1 MKFMSIDIETY
12 SDIDINKAGV
22 YRYVDTDAFKI
33 LLFAYSVDGGPV
45 QLIDLT
51 RGDSIPKE
59 IVKALSDKSVTKWAY
74 NANFERVALSRF
86 LGMPT
91 GQYLDPEGWKCS
103 MVWAAT
109 LGLPMGL
116 AKVGEV
122 LALDKQKMSEGR
134 GLIYKFCK
142 PDKKTGQ
149 RVMPEEFPED
159 WETFRRY
166 NIRDVETEMGIQ
178 KMISPFPC
186 SDELWQEYWTDQR
199 INDRGVEVDL
209 TLAKNA
215 VAMDAEI
222 SENLMEKMRSLTGI
236 DNPRSTSQLDMWLR
250 EHGCDMVSLGKKD
263 VAQVIEETDDPL
275 IRKVLSLRLLIAKSS
290 VKKYTKMLD
299 ATCSDGRARGMFQ
312 FYGAMRTGRFAGRLL
327 QLQNLPQNHIE
338 NIELV
343 RELARRGDLEALSVM
358 FDSVPDILSQLI
370 RTAFVAR
377 EGSRFIVADFSA
389 IEARVIAWLAG
400 EEWRMKAFADGKDI
414 YCASAS
420 AMFGVP
426 VVKHGINGEL
436 RQKGKVAELAC
447 IAEGQLVL
455 TNHGEKTIETVTT
468 DDLVWDGEQWV
479 AHEGVIYRGIKEVM
493 TYEGLTATPDHL
505 VYVEG
510 QKEPMD
516 FRIATTRRAHLIQT
530 AARGAALWLGEDH
543 ISREKMERKI
553 QPLLR
558 ADRMHRMPRETMDRA
573 EQSNCG
579 KIERL
584 PELLTEESYTALAR
598 QETNS
603 SQTEM
608 HKSKGRQLQKLR
620 RQRDRVQVRVCH
632 RRGTIHSRKYG
643 TSTQGIR
650 TRSYRYQWQLRAR
663 KSEIYIAQREP
674 SEQALNRSES
684 LGPEI
689 LAVQLQRSN
698 TQAETRVDQTADHSG
713 REESCQKETQVL
725 ATYSGKTR
733 VYDIRNAGPHHRYT
747 VSGKLVHNCGYGGS
761 VGALKAFGAD
771 KMGLTETEMQSIVDN
786 WRASSPR
793 IVQLWWNVD
802 RAIKQTLEDGTTHRT
817 HGLMFSLQKGIL
829 FIRLPSGRSLAY
841 VKPRLID
848 GKITYEGVSSNKGWA
863 RLESY
868 GPKFVENCL
877 AEGTQVLTDRG
888 WIEIQNVTTKD
899 ALWDGEQW
907 VSHEGLINKGIQE
920 VINIDGALMTPDHK
934 VLTQEGWKNAPSCKG
949 LKRYEVKQPNS
960 DRVRRVEREEIPVE
974 GKMRLWERVHHD
986 CRAFFR
992 RKAEILR
999 LLERKANKHCKRNP
1013 QALQTPF
1020 IPCLAFNEGT
1030 LHGSYSSSL
1039 GQLWRQGN
1047 QSLRQMARIIREFL
1061 GGYVTNLPERANA
1074 GQNRREWELHSREL
1088 QMGGLQNPVQK
1099 QTSKYTDRY
1108 TLGQDNCE
1116 RGCRSFRNRGHNA
1129 PLQNTAWLDDRYLV
1143 RKTGLKKQVY
1153 DLKNAGPNHRFTI
1166 KTEAGPMIVHNCVQ
1180 AISRD
1185 LLLNAMKQVGP
1196 DARICMHIHDELVIE
1211 ADSSVK
1217 LDDICKKMAQVP
1229 EWADGLLLRAD
1240 GYETKFYLKD

>member
-22 YRYVDTDAFKI
+22 YRYVDTDEFKI

-45 QLIDLT
+45 QLVDLT
-51 RGDSIPKE
+51 RGDCIPKE
-59 IVKALSDKSVTKWAY
+59 IVKALSDKNVTKWAY

-186 SDELWQEYWTDQR
+186 SDELWQEYWTDQQ

-209 TLAKNA
+209 TLARNA

-222 SENLMEKMRSLTGI
+222 SKKLMEKMRSLTGI

-275 IRKVLSLRLLIAKSS
+275 IRKVLSLRLLISKSS

-338 NIELV
+338 NIGLV

-400 EEWRMKAFADGKDI
+400 EEWRMKAFAEGKDI

-436 RQKGKVAELAC
+436 RQKGKVAELA
-447 IAEGQLVL
+447 
-455 TNHGEKTIETVTT
+455 
-468 DDLVWDGEQWV
+468 
-479 AHEGVIYRGIKEVM
+479 
-493 TYEGLTATPDHL
+493 
-505 VYVEG
+505 
-510 QKEPMD
+510 
-516 FRIATTRRAHLIQT
+516 
-530 AARGAALWLGEDH
+530 
-543 ISREKMERKI
+543 
-553 QPLLR
+553 
-558 ADRMHRMPRETMDRA
+558 
-573 EQSNCG
+573 
-579 KIERL
+579 
-584 PELLTEESYTALAR
+584 
-598 QETNS
+598 
-603 SQTEM
+603 
-608 HKSKGRQLQKLR
+608 
-620 RQRDRVQVRVCH
+620 
-632 RRGTIHSRKYG
+632 
-643 TSTQGIR
+643 
-650 TRSYRYQWQLRAR
+650 
-663 KSEIYIAQREP
+663 
-674 SEQALNRSES
+674 
-684 LGPEI
+684 
-689 LAVQLQRSN
+689 
-698 TQAETRVDQTADHSG
+698 
-713 REESCQKETQVL
+713 
-725 ATYSGKTR
+725 
-733 VYDIRNAGPHHRYT
+733 
-747 VSGKLVHNCGYGGS
+747 CGYGGS

-802 RAIKQTLEDGTTHRT
+802 RAIKQTLEDGTTHTT

-863 RLESY
+863 RLASY

-877 AEGTQVLTDRG
+877 AEGTRVLTGRG
-888 WIEIQNVTTKD
+888 WIEIQNVNTND

-907 VSHEGLINKGIQE
+907 VNHDGLINKGIQE
-920 VINIDGALMTPDHK
+920 VIEIDGALMTPDHK
-934 VLTQEGWKNAPSCKG
+934 VLTQEGWKNASSCKG
-949 LKRYEVKQPNS
+949 LKRHEAKLPNS
-960 DRVRRVEREEIPVE
+960 HRVCGFERKEVPMES
-974 GKMRLWERVHHD
+974 KMRLWERILHD
-986 CRAFFR
+986 CGALFR
-992 RKAEILR
+992 RKTEVLR
-999 LLERKANKHCKRNP
+999 VHEGEANQGSEWNS
-1013 QALQTPF
+1013 QTFQTSF
-1020 IPCLAFNEGT
+1020 IPCMAVNEGT
-1030 LHGSYSSSL
+1030 LHGSNSSSL
-1039 GQLWRQGN
+1039 EQLWWKGN
-1047 QSLRQMARIIREFL
+1047 QSLRQMAEIVREFL
-1061 GGYVTNLPERANA
+1061 DGYVANVPGRTNP
-1074 GQNRREWELHSREL
+1074 GQNRREWELHSGEL
-1088 QMGGLQNPVQK
+1088 QMGGLQNPGQK
-1099 QTSKYTDRY
+1099 QKSEYADRHSM
-1108 TLGQDNCE
+1108 GQDNCKGSSRE
-1116 RGCRSFRNRGHNA
+1116 IWNKEYNST
-1129 PLQNTAWLDDRYLV
+1129 LQTAAWMDDRYLV
-1143 RKTGLKKQVY
+1143 RETGLKKQVY
-1153 DLKNAGPNHRFTI
+1153 DLKNSGPNHRFTI
-1166 KTEAGPMIVHNCVQ
+1166 RTEAGTMIVHNCVQ
-1180 AISRD
+1180 GISRD

-1196 DARICMHIHDELVIE
+1196 EARICMHIHDELVIE

-1229 EWADGLLLRAD
+1229 EWAEGLLLRAD

>member
-91 GQYLDPEGWKCS
+91 GRYLDPEGWKCS

-149 RVMPEEFPED
+149 RVTPEEFPED

-209 TLAKNA
+209 TLARNA

-222 SENLMEKMRSLTGI
+222 SKNLMEKMRSLTGI

-263 VAQVIEETDDPL
+263 VAQMIEETDDPL
-275 IRKVLSLRLLIAKSS
+275 IRKVLSLRLLISKSS

-338 NIELV
+338 NIGLV
-343 RELARRGDLEALSVM
+343 RELARRGDLDALSVM

-400 EEWRMKAFADGKDI
+400 EEWRMKAFAEGKDI

-447 IAEGQLVL
+447 
-455 TNHGEKTIETVTT
+455 
-468 DDLVWDGEQWV
+468 
-479 AHEGVIYRGIKEVM
+479 
-493 TYEGLTATPDHL
+493 
-505 VYVEG
+505 
-510 QKEPMD
+510 
-516 FRIATTRRAHLIQT
+516 
-530 AARGAALWLGEDH
+530 
-543 ISREKMERKI
+543 
-553 QPLLR
+553 
-558 ADRMHRMPRETMDRA
+558 
-573 EQSNCG
+573 
-579 KIERL
+579 
-584 PELLTEESYTALAR
+584 
-598 QETNS
+598 
-603 SQTEM
+603 
-608 HKSKGRQLQKLR
+608 
-620 RQRDRVQVRVCH
+620 
-632 RRGTIHSRKYG
+632 
-643 TSTQGIR
+643 
-650 TRSYRYQWQLRAR
+650 
-663 KSEIYIAQREP
+663 
-674 SEQALNRSES
+674 
-684 LGPEI
+684 
-689 LAVQLQRSN
+689 
-698 TQAETRVDQTADHSG
+698 
-713 REESCQKETQVL
+713 
-725 ATYSGKTR
+725 
-733 VYDIRNAGPHHRYT
+733 
-747 VSGKLVHNCGYGGS
+747 GYGGS

-771 KMGLTETEMQSIVDN
+771 KMGLTEPEMQSIVDN

-868 GPKFVENCL
+868 GPKFVENL
-877 AEGTQVLTDRG
+877 V
-888 WIEIQNVTTKD
+888 
-899 ALWDGEQW
+899 
-907 VSHEGLINKGIQE
+907 
-920 VINIDGALMTPDHK
+920 
-934 VLTQEGWKNAPSCKG
+934 
-949 LKRYEVKQPNS
+949 
-960 DRVRRVEREEIPVE
+960 
-974 GKMRLWERVHHD
+974 
-986 CRAFFR
+986 
-992 RKAEILR
+992 
-999 LLERKANKHCKRNP
+999 
-1013 QALQTPF
+1013 
-1020 IPCLAFNEGT
+1020 
-1030 LHGSYSSSL
+1030 
-1039 GQLWRQGN
+1039 QG
-1047 QSLRQMARIIREFL
+1047 
-1061 GGYVTNLPERANA
+1061 
-1074 GQNRREWELHSREL
+1074 
-1088 QMGGLQNPVQK
+1088 
-1099 QTSKYTDRY
+1099 
-1108 TLGQDNCE
+1108 
-1116 RGCRSFRNRGHNA
+1116 
-1129 PLQNTAWLDDRYLV
+1129 
-1143 RKTGLKKQVY
+1143 
-1153 DLKNAGPNHRFTI
+1153 
-1166 KTEAGPMIVHNCVQ
+1166 
-1180 AISRD
+1180 ISRD

-1211 ADSSVK
+1211 ADKSVK

-1229 EWADGLLLRAD
+1229 EWAEGLLLRAD

>member
-1 MKFMSIDIETY
+1 MRFMSIDIETY

-45 QLIDLT
+45 QLVDLT

-59 IVKALSDKSVTKWAY
+59 IVKALSEKSITKWAY

-91 GQYLDPEGWKCS
+91 GQYLDPVGWKCS

-142 PDKKTGQ
+142 PDKKTGL

-186 SDELWQEYWTDQR
+186 SDELWQEYWTDQQ

-209 TLAKNA
+209 TLARNA

-275 IRKVLSLRLLIAKSS
+275 IRKVLSLRLLISKSS

-338 NIELV
+338 NIGLV

-400 EEWRMKAFADGKDI
+400 EDWRMKAFAEGKDI

-436 RQKGKVAELAC
+436 RQKGKVAELA
-447 IAEGQLVL
+447 
-455 TNHGEKTIETVTT
+455 
-468 DDLVWDGEQWV
+468 
-479 AHEGVIYRGIKEVM
+479 
-493 TYEGLTATPDHL
+493 
-505 VYVEG
+505 
-510 QKEPMD
+510 
-516 FRIATTRRAHLIQT
+516 
-530 AARGAALWLGEDH
+530 
-543 ISREKMERKI
+543 
-553 QPLLR
+553 
-558 ADRMHRMPRETMDRA
+558 
-573 EQSNCG
+573 
-579 KIERL
+579 
-584 PELLTEESYTALAR
+584 
-598 QETNS
+598 
-603 SQTEM
+603 
-608 HKSKGRQLQKLR
+608 
-620 RQRDRVQVRVCH
+620 
-632 RRGTIHSRKYG
+632 
-643 TSTQGIR
+643 
-650 TRSYRYQWQLRAR
+650 
-663 KSEIYIAQREP
+663 
-674 SEQALNRSES
+674 
-684 LGPEI
+684 
-689 LAVQLQRSN
+689 
-698 TQAETRVDQTADHSG
+698 
-713 REESCQKETQVL
+713 
-725 ATYSGKTR
+725 
-733 VYDIRNAGPHHRYT
+733 
-747 VSGKLVHNCGYGGS
+747 CGYGGS

-868 GPKFVENCL
+868 GPKFVENI
-877 AEGTQVLTDRG
+877 T
-888 WIEIQNVTTKD
+888 
-899 ALWDGEQW
+899 
-907 VSHEGLINKGIQE
+907 
-920 VINIDGALMTPDHK
+920 
-934 VLTQEGWKNAPSCKG
+934 
-949 LKRYEVKQPNS
+949 
-960 DRVRRVEREEIPVE
+960 
-974 GKMRLWERVHHD
+974 
-986 CRAFFR
+986 
-992 RKAEILR
+992 
-999 LLERKANKHCKRNP
+999 
-1013 QALQTPF
+1013 
-1020 IPCLAFNEGT
+1020 
-1030 LHGSYSSSL
+1030 
-1039 GQLWRQGN
+1039 
-1047 QSLRQMARIIREFL
+1047 
-1061 GGYVTNLPERANA
+1061 
-1074 GQNRREWELHSREL
+1074 
-1088 QMGGLQNPVQK
+1088 
-1099 QTSKYTDRY
+1099 
-1108 TLGQDNCE
+1108 
-1116 RGCRSFRNRGHNA
+1116 
-1129 PLQNTAWLDDRYLV
+1129 
-1143 RKTGLKKQVY
+1143 
-1153 DLKNAGPNHRFTI
+1153 
-1166 KTEAGPMIVHNCVQ
+1166 Q

-1217 LDDICKKMAQVP
+1217 LDDICQKMAQVP
-1229 EWADGLLLRAD
+1229 EWAEGLLLRAD

>member
-1 MKFMSIDIETY
+1 MRFMSIDIETY

-59 IVKALSDKSVTKWAY
+59 IVKALSEKSITKWAY

-91 GQYLDPEGWKCS
+91 GQYLDPVGWKCS

-142 PDKKTGQ
+142 PDKKTGL

-186 SDELWQEYWTDQR
+186 SDELWHEYWTDQR

-222 SENLMEKMRSLTGI
+222 SEKLMEKMRALTGI

-338 NIELV
+338 NIGLV
-343 RELARRGDLEALSVM
+343 RELARRGDLDALSVM

-400 EEWRMKAFADGKDI
+400 EEWRMKAFAEGKDI

-447 IAEGQLVL
+447 IAEGQPVL
-455 TNHGEKTIETVTT
+455 TNHGEKPIETVAT

-479 AHEGVIYRGIKEVM
+479 AHEGVIYKGIRTV
-493 TYEGLTATPDHL
+493 YNYQGLTATLDHQVFINDSSKPVML
-505 VYVEG
+505 QEAVAYRKDLKDATQEK
-510 QKEPMD
+510 KEID
-516 FRIATTRRAHLIQT
+516 KGEECSVATA
-530 AARGAALWLGEDH
+530 
-543 ISREKMERKI
+543 K
-553 QPLLR
+553 
-558 ADRMHRMPRETMDRA
+558 
-573 EQSNCG
+573 
-579 KIERL
+579 
-584 PELLTEESYTALAR
+584 
-598 QETNS
+598 
-603 SQTEM
+603 
-608 HKSKGRQLQKLR
+608 
-620 RQRDRVQVRVCH
+620 
-632 RRGTIHSRKYG
+632 
-643 TSTQGIR
+643 
-650 TRSYRYQWQLRAR
+650 
-663 KSEIYIAQREP
+663 
-674 SEQALNRSES
+674 
-684 LGPEI
+684 
-689 LAVQLQRSN
+689 
-698 TQAETRVDQTADHSG
+698 
-713 REESCQKETQVL
+713 
-725 ATYSGKTR
+725 
-733 VYDIRNAGPHHRYT
+733 VYDIMNAGPHHRYT

-771 KMGLTETEMQSIVDN
+771 KMGLTEPEMQSIVDN

-793 IVQLWWNVD
+793 IVQLWWDVD

-868 GPKFVENCL
+868 GPKFVENCI
-877 AEGTQVLTDRG
+877 AEDTEVLTGRG
-888 WIEIQNVTTKD
+888 WVAIQNVTTADKV
-899 ALWDGEQW
+899 WDGEQW

-920 VINIDGALMTPDHK
+920 VISIDGALMTPDHK
-934 VLTQEGWKNAPSCKG
+934 VLTKEGWKTASSCSGQEK
-949 LKRYEVKQPNS
+949 
-960 DRVRRVEREEIPVE
+960 
-974 GKMRLWERVHHD
+974 
-986 CRAFFR
+986 
-992 RKAEILR
+992 
-999 LLERKANKHCKRNP
+999 
-1013 QALQTPF
+1013 
-1020 IPCLAFNEGT
+1020 
-1030 LHGSYSSSL
+1030 L
-1039 GQLWRQGN
+1039 G
-1047 QSLRQMARIIREFL
+1047 
-1061 GGYVTNLPERANA
+1061 
-1074 GQNRREWELHSREL
+1074 
-1088 QMGGLQNPVQK
+1088 
-1099 QTSKYTDRY
+1099 
-1108 TLGQDNCE
+1108 
-1116 RGCRSFRNRGHNA
+1116 RGD
-1129 PLQNTAWLDDRYLV
+1129 QYLV

-1153 DLKNAGPNHRFTI
+1153 DLKNAGPNHCFTI

-1180 AISRD
+1180 GISRD

-1196 DARICMHIHDELVIE
+1196 EARICMHIHDELVIE
-1211 ADSSVK
+1211 ADKSVK

-1229 EWADGLLLRAD
+1229 EWAEGLLLRAD

>member
-1 MKFMSIDIETY
+1 MRFMSIDIETY

-45 QLIDLT
+45 QLVDLT

-59 IVKALSDKSVTKWAY
+59 IVKALSEKSITKWAY

-91 GQYLDPEGWKCS
+91 GQYLDPVGWKCS

-142 PDKKTGQ
+142 PDKKTGL

-186 SDELWQEYWTDQR
+186 SDELWQEYWTDQQ

-209 TLAKNA
+209 TLARNA

-263 VAQVIEETDDPL
+263 VAKVIEETDDPL
-275 IRKVLSLRLLIAKSS
+275 IRKVLSLRLLISKSS

-338 NIELV
+338 NIGLV

-400 EEWRMKAFADGKDI
+400 EEWRMKAFAEGKDI

-436 RQKGKVAELAC
+436 RQKGKVAELA
-447 IAEGQLVL
+447 
-455 TNHGEKTIETVTT
+455 
-468 DDLVWDGEQWV
+468 
-479 AHEGVIYRGIKEVM
+479 
-493 TYEGLTATPDHL
+493 
-505 VYVEG
+505 
-510 QKEPMD
+510 
-516 FRIATTRRAHLIQT
+516 
-530 AARGAALWLGEDH
+530 
-543 ISREKMERKI
+543 
-553 QPLLR
+553 
-558 ADRMHRMPRETMDRA
+558 
-573 EQSNCG
+573 
-579 KIERL
+579 
-584 PELLTEESYTALAR
+584 
-598 QETNS
+598 
-603 SQTEM
+603 
-608 HKSKGRQLQKLR
+608 
-620 RQRDRVQVRVCH
+620 
-632 RRGTIHSRKYG
+632 
-643 TSTQGIR
+643 
-650 TRSYRYQWQLRAR
+650 
-663 KSEIYIAQREP
+663 
-674 SEQALNRSES
+674 
-684 LGPEI
+684 
-689 LAVQLQRSN
+689 
-698 TQAETRVDQTADHSG
+698 
-713 REESCQKETQVL
+713 
-725 ATYSGKTR
+725 
-733 VYDIRNAGPHHRYT
+733 
-747 VSGKLVHNCGYGGS
+747 CGYGGS

-868 GPKFVENCL
+868 GPKFVENI
-877 AEGTQVLTDRG
+877 T
-888 WIEIQNVTTKD
+888 
-899 ALWDGEQW
+899 
-907 VSHEGLINKGIQE
+907 
-920 VINIDGALMTPDHK
+920 
-934 VLTQEGWKNAPSCKG
+934 
-949 LKRYEVKQPNS
+949 
-960 DRVRRVEREEIPVE
+960 
-974 GKMRLWERVHHD
+974 
-986 CRAFFR
+986 
-992 RKAEILR
+992 
-999 LLERKANKHCKRNP
+999 
-1013 QALQTPF
+1013 
-1020 IPCLAFNEGT
+1020 
-1030 LHGSYSSSL
+1030 
-1039 GQLWRQGN
+1039 
-1047 QSLRQMARIIREFL
+1047 
-1061 GGYVTNLPERANA
+1061 
-1074 GQNRREWELHSREL
+1074 
-1088 QMGGLQNPVQK
+1088 
-1099 QTSKYTDRY
+1099 
-1108 TLGQDNCE
+1108 
-1116 RGCRSFRNRGHNA
+1116 
-1129 PLQNTAWLDDRYLV
+1129 
-1143 RKTGLKKQVY
+1143 
-1153 DLKNAGPNHRFTI
+1153 
-1166 KTEAGPMIVHNCVQ
+1166 Q

-1217 LDDICKKMAQVP
+1217 LDDICQKMAQVP
-1229 EWADGLLLRAD
+1229 EWAEGLLLRAD

>member
-1 MKFMSIDIETY
+1 MRFMSIDIETY

-59 IVKALSDKSVTKWAY
+59 IVKALSEKSITKWAY

-91 GQYLDPEGWKCS
+91 GQYLDPVGWKCS

-142 PDKKTGQ
+142 PDKKTGL

-186 SDELWQEYWTDQR
+186 SDELWQEYWTDQQ

-209 TLAKNA
+209 TLARNA

-338 NIELV
+338 NIGLV

-400 EEWRMKAFADGKDI
+400 EEWRMKAFAEGKDI

-447 IAEGQLVL
+447 
-455 TNHGEKTIETVTT
+455 
-468 DDLVWDGEQWV
+468 
-479 AHEGVIYRGIKEVM
+479 
-493 TYEGLTATPDHL
+493 
-505 VYVEG
+505 
-510 QKEPMD
+510 
-516 FRIATTRRAHLIQT
+516 
-530 AARGAALWLGEDH
+530 
-543 ISREKMERKI
+543 
-553 QPLLR
+553 
-558 ADRMHRMPRETMDRA
+558 
-573 EQSNCG
+573 
-579 KIERL
+579 
-584 PELLTEESYTALAR
+584 
-598 QETNS
+598 
-603 SQTEM
+603 
-608 HKSKGRQLQKLR
+608 
-620 RQRDRVQVRVCH
+620 
-632 RRGTIHSRKYG
+632 
-643 TSTQGIR
+643 
-650 TRSYRYQWQLRAR
+650 
-663 KSEIYIAQREP
+663 
-674 SEQALNRSES
+674 
-684 LGPEI
+684 
-689 LAVQLQRSN
+689 
-698 TQAETRVDQTADHSG
+698 
-713 REESCQKETQVL
+713 
-725 ATYSGKTR
+725 
-733 VYDIRNAGPHHRYT
+733 
-747 VSGKLVHNCGYGGS
+747 GYGGS

-771 KMGLTETEMQSIVDN
+771 KMGLTEAEMQSIVDN

-817 HGLMFSLQKGIL
+817 HGLMFSLRKGIL

-899 ALWDGEQW
+899 ALWDGKQW

-934 VLTQEGWKNAPSCKG
+934 VLTLEGWKNASSCSG
-949 LKRYEVKQPNS
+949 LEK
-960 DRVRRVEREEIPVE
+960 
-974 GKMRLWERVHHD
+974 L
-986 CRAFFR
+986 
-992 RKAEILR
+992 
-999 LLERKANKHCKRNP
+999 
-1013 QALQTPF
+1013 
-1020 IPCLAFNEGT
+1020 
-1030 LHGSYSSSL
+1030 GS
-1039 GQLWRQGN
+1039 G
-1047 QSLRQMARIIREFL
+1047 
-1061 GGYVTNLPERANA
+1061 
-1074 GQNRREWELHSREL
+1074 
-1088 QMGGLQNPVQK
+1088 
-1099 QTSKYTDRY
+1099 
-1108 TLGQDNCE
+1108 
-1116 RGCRSFRNRGHNA
+1116 
-1129 PLQNTAWLDDRYLV
+1129 DRYLV
-1143 RKTGLKKQVY
+1143 RATGLKKQVY

-1180 AISRD
+1180 GISRD

-1229 EWADGLLLRAD
+1229 EWAEGLLLRAD

>member
-1 MKFMSIDIETY
+1 MKFMSIDIESY

-51 RGDSIPKE
+51 RGDIIPKE

-142 PDKKTGQ
+142 PDKKTGKQ
-149 RVMPEEFPED
+149 VMPEEFPED

-209 TLAKNA
+209 TLARNA

-222 SENLMEKMRSLTGI
+222 SEKLMEKMRALTGI
-236 DNPRSTSQLDMWLR
+236 DNPRSTSQLDLWLR

-275 IRKVLSLRLLIAKSS
+275 IRKVLSLRLLISKSS

-343 RELARRGDLEALSVM
+343 RELARRGDLDALSVM

-400 EEWRMKAFADGKDI
+400 EEWRMKAFAEGKDI

-426 VVKHGINGEL
+426 VVKHGVNGEL
-436 RQKGKVAELAC
+436 RQKGKVAELA
-447 IAEGQLVL
+447 
-455 TNHGEKTIETVTT
+455 
-468 DDLVWDGEQWV
+468 
-479 AHEGVIYRGIKEVM
+479 
-493 TYEGLTATPDHL
+493 
-505 VYVEG
+505 
-510 QKEPMD
+510 
-516 FRIATTRRAHLIQT
+516 
-530 AARGAALWLGEDH
+530 
-543 ISREKMERKI
+543 
-553 QPLLR
+553 
-558 ADRMHRMPRETMDRA
+558 
-573 EQSNCG
+573 
-579 KIERL
+579 
-584 PELLTEESYTALAR
+584 
-598 QETNS
+598 
-603 SQTEM
+603 
-608 HKSKGRQLQKLR
+608 
-620 RQRDRVQVRVCH
+620 
-632 RRGTIHSRKYG
+632 
-643 TSTQGIR
+643 
-650 TRSYRYQWQLRAR
+650 
-663 KSEIYIAQREP
+663 
-674 SEQALNRSES
+674 
-684 LGPEI
+684 
-689 LAVQLQRSN
+689 
-698 TQAETRVDQTADHSG
+698 
-713 REESCQKETQVL
+713 
-725 ATYSGKTR
+725 
-733 VYDIRNAGPHHRYT
+733 
-747 VSGKLVHNCGYGGS
+747 CGYGGS

-771 KMGLTETEMQSIVDN
+771 KMGLTEPEMQSIVDN

-793 IVQLWWNVD
+793 IVQLWWDVD

-841 VKPRLID
+841 VKPRLIE

-868 GPKFVENCL
+868 GPKFVENI
-877 AEGTQVLTDRG
+877 T
-888 WIEIQNVTTKD
+888 
-899 ALWDGEQW
+899 
-907 VSHEGLINKGIQE
+907 
-920 VINIDGALMTPDHK
+920 
-934 VLTQEGWKNAPSCKG
+934 
-949 LKRYEVKQPNS
+949 
-960 DRVRRVEREEIPVE
+960 
-974 GKMRLWERVHHD
+974 
-986 CRAFFR
+986 
-992 RKAEILR
+992 
-999 LLERKANKHCKRNP
+999 
-1013 QALQTPF
+1013 
-1020 IPCLAFNEGT
+1020 
-1030 LHGSYSSSL
+1030 
-1039 GQLWRQGN
+1039 
-1047 QSLRQMARIIREFL
+1047 
-1061 GGYVTNLPERANA
+1061 
-1074 GQNRREWELHSREL
+1074 
-1088 QMGGLQNPVQK
+1088 
-1099 QTSKYTDRY
+1099 
-1108 TLGQDNCE
+1108 
-1116 RGCRSFRNRGHNA
+1116 
-1129 PLQNTAWLDDRYLV
+1129 
-1143 RKTGLKKQVY
+1143 
-1153 DLKNAGPNHRFTI
+1153 
-1166 KTEAGPMIVHNCVQ
+1166 Q

-1229 EWADGLLLRAD
+1229 EWAEGLQLRAD

>member
-1 MKFMSIDIETY
+1 MRFMSIDIETY
-12 SDIDINKAGV
+12 SDIDINKSGV

-51 RGDSIPKE
+51 RGDSIPNE

-86 LGMPT
+86 LDMPT

-149 RVMPEEFPED
+149 RVLPEDFPED

-222 SENLMEKMRSLTGI
+222 SKNLMEKMRVLTGI

-338 NIELV
+338 NIGLV
-343 RELARRGDLEALSVM
+343 RELARRGDLDALSVM
-358 FDSVPDILSQLI
+358 FDSVPDVLSQLI

-400 EEWRMKAFADGKDI
+400 EEWRMKAFAEGKDI

-447 IAEGQLVL
+447 
-455 TNHGEKTIETVTT
+455 
-468 DDLVWDGEQWV
+468 
-479 AHEGVIYRGIKEVM
+479 
-493 TYEGLTATPDHL
+493 
-505 VYVEG
+505 
-510 QKEPMD
+510 
-516 FRIATTRRAHLIQT
+516 
-530 AARGAALWLGEDH
+530 
-543 ISREKMERKI
+543 
-553 QPLLR
+553 
-558 ADRMHRMPRETMDRA
+558 
-573 EQSNCG
+573 
-579 KIERL
+579 
-584 PELLTEESYTALAR
+584 
-598 QETNS
+598 
-603 SQTEM
+603 
-608 HKSKGRQLQKLR
+608 
-620 RQRDRVQVRVCH
+620 
-632 RRGTIHSRKYG
+632 
-643 TSTQGIR
+643 
-650 TRSYRYQWQLRAR
+650 
-663 KSEIYIAQREP
+663 
-674 SEQALNRSES
+674 
-684 LGPEI
+684 
-689 LAVQLQRSN
+689 
-698 TQAETRVDQTADHSG
+698 
-713 REESCQKETQVL
+713 
-725 ATYSGKTR
+725 
-733 VYDIRNAGPHHRYT
+733 
-747 VSGKLVHNCGYGGS
+747 GYGGS

-771 KMGLTETEMQSIVDN
+771 KMGLTEPEMQSIVDN

-793 IVQLWWNVD
+793 IVQLWWDVD

-868 GPKFVENCL
+868 GPKFVENC
-877 AEGTQVLTDRG
+877 V
-888 WIEIQNVTTKD
+888 
-899 ALWDGEQW
+899 
-907 VSHEGLINKGIQE
+907 
-920 VINIDGALMTPDHK
+920 
-934 VLTQEGWKNAPSCKG
+934 
-949 LKRYEVKQPNS
+949 
-960 DRVRRVEREEIPVE
+960 
-974 GKMRLWERVHHD
+974 
-986 CRAFFR
+986 
-992 RKAEILR
+992 
-999 LLERKANKHCKRNP
+999 
-1013 QALQTPF
+1013 
-1020 IPCLAFNEGT
+1020 
-1030 LHGSYSSSL
+1030 
-1039 GQLWRQGN
+1039 QG
-1047 QSLRQMARIIREFL
+1047 
-1061 GGYVTNLPERANA
+1061 
-1074 GQNRREWELHSREL
+1074 
-1088 QMGGLQNPVQK
+1088 
-1099 QTSKYTDRY
+1099 
-1108 TLGQDNCE
+1108 
-1116 RGCRSFRNRGHNA
+1116 
-1129 PLQNTAWLDDRYLV
+1129 
-1143 RKTGLKKQVY
+1143 
-1153 DLKNAGPNHRFTI
+1153 
-1166 KTEAGPMIVHNCVQ
+1166 
-1180 AISRD
+1180 ISRD

-1196 DARICMHIHDELVIE
+1196 EARICMHIHDELVIE
-1211 ADSSVK
+1211 ADDSVK

-1229 EWADGLLLRAD
+1229 EWAEGLLLRAD

>member
-1 MKFMSIDIETY
+1 MRFMSIDIETY
-12 SDIDINKAGV
+12 SDIDINKSGV
-22 YRYVDTDAFKI
+22 YRYVDTDEFKI

-59 IVKALSDKSVTKWAY
+59 IVNALSDKSVTKWAY

-142 PDKKTGQ
+142 PDKKTGL

-186 SDELWQEYWTDQR
+186 SDELWQEYWTDQQ

-209 TLAKNA
+209 TLARNA

-338 NIELV
+338 NIGLV

-400 EEWRMKAFADGKDI
+400 EEWRMKAFAEGKDI

-436 RQKGKVAELAC
+436 RQKGKVAELA
-447 IAEGQLVL
+447 
-455 TNHGEKTIETVTT
+455 
-468 DDLVWDGEQWV
+468 
-479 AHEGVIYRGIKEVM
+479 
-493 TYEGLTATPDHL
+493 
-505 VYVEG
+505 
-510 QKEPMD
+510 
-516 FRIATTRRAHLIQT
+516 
-530 AARGAALWLGEDH
+530 
-543 ISREKMERKI
+543 
-553 QPLLR
+553 
-558 ADRMHRMPRETMDRA
+558 
-573 EQSNCG
+573 
-579 KIERL
+579 
-584 PELLTEESYTALAR
+584 
-598 QETNS
+598 
-603 SQTEM
+603 
-608 HKSKGRQLQKLR
+608 
-620 RQRDRVQVRVCH
+620 
-632 RRGTIHSRKYG
+632 
-643 TSTQGIR
+643 
-650 TRSYRYQWQLRAR
+650 
-663 KSEIYIAQREP
+663 
-674 SEQALNRSES
+674 
-684 LGPEI
+684 
-689 LAVQLQRSN
+689 
-698 TQAETRVDQTADHSG
+698 
-713 REESCQKETQVL
+713 
-725 ATYSGKTR
+725 
-733 VYDIRNAGPHHRYT
+733 
-747 VSGKLVHNCGYGGS
+747 CGYGGS

-920 VINIDGALMTPDHK
+920 VISIDGVLMTPDHK
-934 VLTQEGWKNAPSCKG
+934 VLTWEGWKNAPSCKG
-949 LKRYEVKQPNS
+949 LKRYEVKLPNS

-999 LLERKANKHCKRNP
+999 LYERKANKYCKRNP
-1013 QALQTPF
+1013 QALQTSF
-1020 IPCLAFNEGT
+1020 IPCMALNEGT
-1030 LHGSYSSSL
+1030 LHGSYSSGL
-1039 GQLWRQGN
+1039 DQLWRQGN

-1061 GGYVTNLPERANA
+1061 GRYVTNLPERANA

-1153 DLKNAGPNHRFTI
+1153 DLKNAGQNHRFAI

-1180 AISRD
+1180 GISRD

-1229 EWADGLLLRAD
+1229 EWAEGLLLRAD

>member
-1 MKFMSIDIETY
+1 MRFMSIDIETY

-51 RGDSIPKE
+51 RGDCIPKE

-149 RVMPEEFPED
+149 RVMPAEFPED

-186 SDELWQEYWTDQR
+186 SDELWQEYWTDQQ

-209 TLAKNA
+209 TLARNA

-222 SENLMEKMRSLTGI
+222 SEKLMEKMRSLTGI

-275 IRKVLSLRLLIAKSS
+275 IRKVLSLRLLISKSS

-338 NIELV
+338 NIGLV
-343 RELARRGDLEALSVM
+343 RELARRGDLEALLVM

-400 EEWRMKAFADGKDI
+400 EEWRMKAFAEGKDI

-436 RQKGKVAELAC
+436 RQKGKVAELA
-447 IAEGQLVL
+447 
-455 TNHGEKTIETVTT
+455 
-468 DDLVWDGEQWV
+468 
-479 AHEGVIYRGIKEVM
+479 
-493 TYEGLTATPDHL
+493 
-505 VYVEG
+505 
-510 QKEPMD
+510 
-516 FRIATTRRAHLIQT
+516 
-530 AARGAALWLGEDH
+530 
-543 ISREKMERKI
+543 
-553 QPLLR
+553 
-558 ADRMHRMPRETMDRA
+558 
-573 EQSNCG
+573 
-579 KIERL
+579 
-584 PELLTEESYTALAR
+584 
-598 QETNS
+598 
-603 SQTEM
+603 
-608 HKSKGRQLQKLR
+608 
-620 RQRDRVQVRVCH
+620 
-632 RRGTIHSRKYG
+632 
-643 TSTQGIR
+643 
-650 TRSYRYQWQLRAR
+650 
-663 KSEIYIAQREP
+663 
-674 SEQALNRSES
+674 
-684 LGPEI
+684 
-689 LAVQLQRSN
+689 
-698 TQAETRVDQTADHSG
+698 
-713 REESCQKETQVL
+713 
-725 ATYSGKTR
+725 
-733 VYDIRNAGPHHRYT
+733 
-747 VSGKLVHNCGYGGS
+747 CGYGGS

-817 HGLMFSLQKGIL
+817 HGLMFSLRKGIL

-1211 ADSSVK
+1211 ADDSVK
-1217 LDDICKKMAQVP
+1217 LDDVCKKMALVP
-1229 EWADGLLLRAD
+1229 EWAEGLLLRAD

>member
-22 YRYVDTDAFKI
+22 YRYVDTDEFKI

-51 RGDSIPKE
+51 RGDCIPKE
-59 IVKALSDKSVTKWAY
+59 IVKALSDKNVTKWAY

-149 RVMPEEFPED
+149 RVMPDEFLEE

-215 VAMDAEI
+215 VAMDSEI
-222 SENLMEKMRSLTGI
+222 SKNLMEKMRTLTGI
-236 DNPRSTSQLDMWLR
+236 DNPRSTAQLDLWLR
-250 EHGCDMVSLGKKD
+250 EHGCNMVSLGKKD

-275 IRKVLSLRLLIAKSS
+275 IRKVLSLRLLISKSS

-338 NIELV
+338 NIGLV
-343 RELARRGDLEALSVM
+343 RELARRGDLDALSVM

-400 EEWRMKAFADGKDI
+400 EEWRMKAFAEGKDI

-426 VVKHGINGEL
+426 VVKHGVNGEL
-436 RQKGKVAELAC
+436 RQKGKVAELA
-447 IAEGQLVL
+447 
-455 TNHGEKTIETVTT
+455 
-468 DDLVWDGEQWV
+468 
-479 AHEGVIYRGIKEVM
+479 
-493 TYEGLTATPDHL
+493 
-505 VYVEG
+505 
-510 QKEPMD
+510 
-516 FRIATTRRAHLIQT
+516 
-530 AARGAALWLGEDH
+530 
-543 ISREKMERKI
+543 
-553 QPLLR
+553 
-558 ADRMHRMPRETMDRA
+558 
-573 EQSNCG
+573 
-579 KIERL
+579 
-584 PELLTEESYTALAR
+584 
-598 QETNS
+598 
-603 SQTEM
+603 
-608 HKSKGRQLQKLR
+608 
-620 RQRDRVQVRVCH
+620 
-632 RRGTIHSRKYG
+632 
-643 TSTQGIR
+643 
-650 TRSYRYQWQLRAR
+650 
-663 KSEIYIAQREP
+663 
-674 SEQALNRSES
+674 
-684 LGPEI
+684 
-689 LAVQLQRSN
+689 
-698 TQAETRVDQTADHSG
+698 
-713 REESCQKETQVL
+713 
-725 ATYSGKTR
+725 
-733 VYDIRNAGPHHRYT
+733 
-747 VSGKLVHNCGYGGS
+747 CGYGGS

-793 IVQLWWNVD
+793 IVQLWWDVD
-802 RAIKQTLEDGTTHRT
+802 RAIRQTLEDGTTHTT

-868 GPKFVENCL
+868 GPKFVENC
-877 AEGTQVLTDRG
+877 V
-888 WIEIQNVTTKD
+888 
-899 ALWDGEQW
+899 
-907 VSHEGLINKGIQE
+907 
-920 VINIDGALMTPDHK
+920 
-934 VLTQEGWKNAPSCKG
+934 
-949 LKRYEVKQPNS
+949 
-960 DRVRRVEREEIPVE
+960 
-974 GKMRLWERVHHD
+974 
-986 CRAFFR
+986 
-992 RKAEILR
+992 
-999 LLERKANKHCKRNP
+999 
-1013 QALQTPF
+1013 
-1020 IPCLAFNEGT
+1020 
-1030 LHGSYSSSL
+1030 
-1039 GQLWRQGN
+1039 QG
-1047 QSLRQMARIIREFL
+1047 
-1061 GGYVTNLPERANA
+1061 
-1074 GQNRREWELHSREL
+1074 
-1088 QMGGLQNPVQK
+1088 
-1099 QTSKYTDRY
+1099 
-1108 TLGQDNCE
+1108 
-1116 RGCRSFRNRGHNA
+1116 
-1129 PLQNTAWLDDRYLV
+1129 
-1143 RKTGLKKQVY
+1143 
-1153 DLKNAGPNHRFTI
+1153 
-1166 KTEAGPMIVHNCVQ
+1166 
-1180 AISRD
+1180 ISRD

-1196 DARICMHIHDELVIE
+1196 DTRICMHIHDELVIE
-1211 ADSSVK
+1211 ADKSVK
-1217 LDDICKKMAQVP
+1217 LDDICQKMAQVP

>member
-51 RGDSIPKE
+51 RGDSIPNE

-86 LGMPT
+86 LDMPT

-149 RVMPEEFPED
+149 RVLPEDFPED

-209 TLAKNA
+209 TLARNA
-215 VAMDAEI
+215 VSMDAEI
-222 SENLMEKMRSLTGI
+222 SKKLMEKMRSLTGI
-236 DNPRSTSQLDMWLR
+236 DNPRSTSQLDRWLR

-263 VAQVIEETDDPL
+263 VARVIEETDDPL
-275 IRKVLSLRLLIAKSS
+275 IRKVLSLRLLISKSS

-338 NIELV
+338 NIGLV
-343 RELARRGDLEALSVM
+343 RELARRGDLDALSVM

-400 EEWRMKAFADGKDI
+400 EEWRMKAFAEGKDI

-436 RQKGKVAELAC
+436 RQKGKVAELA
-447 IAEGQLVL
+447 
-455 TNHGEKTIETVTT
+455 
-468 DDLVWDGEQWV
+468 
-479 AHEGVIYRGIKEVM
+479 
-493 TYEGLTATPDHL
+493 
-505 VYVEG
+505 
-510 QKEPMD
+510 
-516 FRIATTRRAHLIQT
+516 
-530 AARGAALWLGEDH
+530 
-543 ISREKMERKI
+543 
-553 QPLLR
+553 
-558 ADRMHRMPRETMDRA
+558 
-573 EQSNCG
+573 
-579 KIERL
+579 
-584 PELLTEESYTALAR
+584 
-598 QETNS
+598 
-603 SQTEM
+603 
-608 HKSKGRQLQKLR
+608 
-620 RQRDRVQVRVCH
+620 
-632 RRGTIHSRKYG
+632 
-643 TSTQGIR
+643 
-650 TRSYRYQWQLRAR
+650 
-663 KSEIYIAQREP
+663 
-674 SEQALNRSES
+674 
-684 LGPEI
+684 
-689 LAVQLQRSN
+689 
-698 TQAETRVDQTADHSG
+698 
-713 REESCQKETQVL
+713 
-725 ATYSGKTR
+725 
-733 VYDIRNAGPHHRYT
+733 
-747 VSGKLVHNCGYGGS
+747 CGYGGS

-793 IVQLWWNVD
+793 IVQLWWDVD

-920 VINIDGALMTPDHK
+920 VISIDGVLMTPDHK
-934 VLTQEGWKNAPSCKG
+934 VLTREGWKNAPSCKG
-949 LKRYEVKQPNS
+949 LKRYEVKLPNS

-999 LLERKANKHCKRNP
+999 LYERKANKYCKRNP
-1013 QALQTPF
+1013 QALQTSF
-1020 IPCLAFNEGT
+1020 IPCMALNEGT
-1030 LHGSYSSSL
+1030 LHGSYSSGL
-1039 GQLWRQGN
+1039 DQLWRQGN

-1061 GGYVTNLPERANA
+1061 GRYVTNLPERANA

-1153 DLKNAGPNHRFTI
+1153 DLKNAGQNHRFAI

-1180 AISRD
+1180 GISRD

-1229 EWADGLLLRAD
+1229 EWAEGLLLRAD

>member
-1 MKFMSIDIETY
+1 MKTISIDIESY

-22 YRYVDTDAFKI
+22 YRYVDSPEFKV
-33 LLFAYSVDGGPV
+33 LLFAYAIDGGEV

-51 RGDSIPKE
+51 RGERIPKE
-59 IVKALSDKSVTKWAY
+59 IIDALSDTSITKWAY
-74 NANFERVALSRF
+74 NASFERVALSAF

-91 GQYLDPEGWKCS
+91 GTYLDPEGWKCS

-122 LALDKQKMSEGR
+122 LDLDKKKMSEGR
-134 GLIYKFCK
+134 DLIRKFCI
-142 PDKKTGQ
+142 PNKKTGE
-149 RVMPEEFPED
+149 RLMPEEAPEE

-178 KMISPFPC
+178 RRISAFPC
-186 SDELWQEYWTDQR
+186 SEELWQEYWIDQR

-215 VAMDAEI
+215 VEMSSTLSQDLKAR
-222 SENLMEKMRSLTGI
+222 MRDLTGLE
-236 DNPRSTSQLDMWLR
+236 NPNSTAQLDLWLR
-250 EHGCDMVSLGKKD
+250 EHGVDMESLGKKE
-263 VAQVIEETDDPL
+263 VATVIEETDDP
-275 IRKVLSLRLLIAKSS
+275 IIKEVLQLRLQSAKSS
-290 VKKYTKMLD
+290 VKKYETMLR

-327 QLQNLPQNHIE
+327 QLQNLPQNHID
-338 NIELV
+338 NIGLV
-343 RELARRGDLEALSVM
+343 RELARRGELESLEMM

-400 EEWRMKAFADGKDI
+400 EEWRMRAFAEGKDI

-447 IAEGQLVL
+447 IAEGQQVL
-455 TNHGEKTIETVTT
+455 TNHGEKPIETVTT

-516 FRIATTRRAHLIQT
+516 FRIATTRRAHLVQT
-530 AARGAALWLGEDH
+530 ASRGAALWLGEDY
-543 ISREKMERKI
+543 ITREKMEREI

-608 HKSKGRQLQKLR
+608 HKPKGRQLQKLW

-650 TRSYRYQWQLRAR
+650 ARSYRYQWQLRAR

-674 SEQALNRSES
+674 IEQALNRSES

-689 LAVQLQRSN
+689 LAVQLQCSN

-713 REESCQKETQVL
+713 REESCQNETQVL

-793 IVQLWWNVD
+793 IVQLWWDVD
-802 RAIKQTLEDGTTHRT
+802 RAIRQTLEDGTTHRT
-817 HGLMFSLQKGIL
+817 HGLMFSLQRGIL
-829 FIRLPSGRSLAY
+829 FIRLPSRRSLAY

-848 GKITYEGVSSNKGWA
+848 GEITYEGVSSNKGWA
-863 RLESY
+863 RLKTW
-868 GPKFVENCL
+868 GPKVVENC
-877 AEGTQVLTDRG
+877 TQG
-888 WIEIQNVTTKD
+888 
-899 ALWDGEQW
+899 
-907 VSHEGLINKGIQE
+907 
-920 VINIDGALMTPDHK
+920 
-934 VLTQEGWKNAPSCKG
+934 
-949 LKRYEVKQPNS
+949 
-960 DRVRRVEREEIPVE
+960 
-974 GKMRLWERVHHD
+974 
-986 CRAFFR
+986 
-992 RKAEILR
+992 
-999 LLERKANKHCKRNP
+999 
-1013 QALQTPF
+1013 
-1020 IPCLAFNEGT
+1020 
-1030 LHGSYSSSL
+1030 
-1039 GQLWRQGN
+1039 
-1047 QSLRQMARIIREFL
+1047 
-1061 GGYVTNLPERANA
+1061 
-1074 GQNRREWELHSREL
+1074 
-1088 QMGGLQNPVQK
+1088 
-1099 QTSKYTDRY
+1099 
-1108 TLGQDNCE
+1108 
-1116 RGCRSFRNRGHNA
+1116 
-1129 PLQNTAWLDDRYLV
+1129 
-1143 RKTGLKKQVY
+1143 
-1153 DLKNAGPNHRFTI
+1153 
-1166 KTEAGPMIVHNCVQ
+1166 
-1180 AISRD
+1180 ISRD
-1185 LLLNAMKQVGP
+1185 LLLNAMKKVGP

-1211 ADSSVK
+1211 ADKSVK

-1229 EWADGLLLRAD
+1229 EWAEGLLLRAD